1 MTQGRPESRREGS
14 HATDVVAE
22 VRGDV
27 CVVRCSGEGG
37 DAELAGELH
46 DALVRCHA
54 AGAHD
59 VVVDL
64 ELRHALGRASVGV
77 LQTCAAEFK
86 HDGGELVVACEEPD
100 LKASLTEAGL
110 GSSEAEA
117 GPQFDGIDLM
127 RLPATPRWQHVFSFP
142 AARHEL
148 PNARRHVVALAEI
161 CGLEGA
167 PLFELTVA
175 VGEALANAVV
185 HGSPRGEQDDVE
197 VHFYCYERA
206 VGVEVADHGRGL
218 DSTPIRAPA
227 VTASAGRGIHF
238 MRALTDDLLLN
249 ADELGTRVLLLKRL
263 PVRSAA

>member
-1 MTQGRPESRREGS
+1 MPGDGEPGAGGAP
-14 HATDVVAE
+14 HTDVTAE

-27 CVVRCSGEGG
+27 CVVRCSGDGEGLA
-37 DAELAGELH
+37 AELY
-46 DALVRCHA
+46 DALERCHA
-54 AGAHD
+54 AGARD

-64 ELRHALGRASVGV
+64 ELRHALDRGSVGV
-77 LQTCAAEFK
+77 LRRCAAEFRE
-86 HDGGELVVACEEPD
+86 DGGELVVACEEPT

-110 GSSEAEA
+110 GSSSGAEA
-117 GPQFDGIDLM
+117 GPTLEGIDLM
-127 RLPATPRWQHVFSFP
+127 RLPASPRWHHVFTFP

-185 HGSPRGEQDDVE
+185 HGSPRGDEDEVE
-197 VHFYCYERA
+197 VHFYCYDRA
-206 VGVEVADHGRGL
+206 VAVEVSDHGRGL

-227 VTASAGRGIHF
+227 VTAGAGRGIHF

-249 ADELGTRVLLLKRL
+249 ADDLGTKVLLLKQL
-263 PVRSAA
+263 PRRDAA